1 MKLRTKIT
9 AAAVSLLLFFSAAFS
24 LWNLSLM
31 QTSILRVL
39 IKSEWQQLNTD
50 AKNFS
55 ARLSALQPSD
65 SWYFPAAR
73 CIFQKSFSENAV
85 LYGSGE
91 ELYNSSPYTF
101 DFSHARPLPERL
113 TRDPSMLTRIES
125 SHVFLA
131 RNSDT
136 WLLIVY
142 TDIHAKL
149 RLLHYRDITDT
160 YTGLRTSFLQGLFLS
175 LLFLGAAVSSAFF
188 SDPSYS
194 CLLLSAPRCRKCYC
208 FRKLL
213 RTRFLQRKR

>member
-160 YTGLRTSFLQGLFLS
+160 YTGTFSQS
-175 LLFLGAAVSSAFF
+175 PFLGAAVSSAFF